1 MLHIVLHVD
10 MTTFKNFKAERTK
23 EILRVFMRRTE
34 VCVHIGKERR
44 PVVAHLEGDNS
55 NISLNNKRFRKT
67 ASQIPSII

>member
-34 VCVHIGKERR
+34 VCVHIGKER
-44 PVVAHLEGDNS
+44 
-55 NISLNNKRFRKT
+55 
-67 ASQIPSII
+67 